1 MVLGF
6 SLILLVIILIGGII
20 WQASRSVQSA
30 RAAGHSQTQL
40 HSFGY
45 KQELLRDMGGFS
57 NFAVSFSI
65 ISILT
70 GAVTLYGYGFNQ
82 GGPGVMGLGWPI
94 VTFFVLFVAAAMA
107 ELTSSIPTSGAIY
120 HWAAIL
126 GGPTWGWLTAW
137 LNLVGQVTIVAGID
151 FGCASFTAALLFA
164 QPTKPQTLIVFAIIL
179 LSHAVLNHVG
189 IRIIDKLNSIS
200 AFYHLIGVLLIIGV
214 LVYFGP
220 KHSVGYIFTTNFST
234 VTSGSTPYWFA
245 FLLGLL
251 QAQWTLT
258 GYDASAHTSEE
269 TLDPQVRAPWGVFLS
284 VAISGIFGYILLALV
299 TMSIK
304 NPLAVAQSGD
314 NAFMTV
320 IQQAV
325 GGTIGQAILWLVT
338 IAMWF
343 CGLSAITSASR
354 IVFAFSRDN
363 GLPFSKLW
371 AKVSPRYHTPAAAIW
386 LVSGIAFLSSLS
398 DNVYAIVT
406 SLSVI
411 GLYSSYFIPIA
422 LKIRA
427 RLCGAWTTADDG
439 PWNLRKWS
447 MPVNLTACL
456 WIIFLVSLMIIS
468 PSTIT
473 LTKHLTLHYAT
484 GEIFIAVIVLL
495 CLDYY
500 FSARKKFA
508 GPHLGSYE
516 GISVRLQHKS
526 IARLAKL
533 GLDPK

>member
-1 MVLGF
+1 M
-6 SLILLVIILIGGII
+6 
-20 WQASRSVQSA
+20 
-30 RAAGHSQTQL
+30 
-40 HSFGY
+40 
-45 KQELLRDMGGFS
+45 
-57 NFAVSFSI
+57 
-65 ISILT
+65 
-70 GAVTLYGYGFNQ
+70 
-82 GGPGVMGLGWPI
+82 
-94 VTFFVLFVAAAMA
+94 
-107 ELTSSIPTSGAIY
+107 
-120 HWAAIL
+120 
-126 GGPTWGWLTAW
+126 
-137 LNLVGQVTIVAGID
+137 
-151 FGCASFTAALLFA
+151 
-164 QPTKPQTLIVFAIIL
+164 
-179 LSHAVLNHVG
+179 
-189 IRIIDKLNSIS
+189 
-200 AFYHLIGVLLIIGV
+200 
-214 LVYFGP
+214 
-220 KHSVGYIFTTNFST
+220 
-234 VTSGSTPYWFA
+234 
-245 FLLGLL
+245 
-251 QAQWTLT
+251 
-258 GYDASAHTSEE
+258 
-269 TLDPQVRAPWGVFLS
+269 WGVFLS

-411 GLYSSYFIPIA
+411 GLYSSYFIPIV

-427 RLCGAWTTADDG
+427 RLRGAWTAADDG

-447 MPVNLTACL
+447 MPVNLIACL

-526 IARLAKL
+526 KARLAKL